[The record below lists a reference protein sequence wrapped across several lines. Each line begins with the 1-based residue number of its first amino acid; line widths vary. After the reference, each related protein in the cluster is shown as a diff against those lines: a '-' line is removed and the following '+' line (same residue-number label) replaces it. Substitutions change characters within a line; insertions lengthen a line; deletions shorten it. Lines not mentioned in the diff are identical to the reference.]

1 MGSIVQMT
9 LRSNIPGSP
18 WLLQLRRW
26 LNRESEAAYR
36 GSVVRQLPPPA
47 TQPAGKQMRA
57 GSGDARARADNVVD
71 FPLGNRNTLA
81 ELAHDLA
88 GSIDSVEHG
97 YRDLESQDRILLVLT
112 TGLSPR
118 LWIDSTA
125 HVELCDGEGLFRV
138 VLGET
143 LDTRVSLETTQYEK
157 VRQFVWDYLLAS
169 HLCSSTLDQQS

>member
-18 WLLQLRRW
+18 WLVQLRRW
-26 LNRESEAAYR
+26 LNREAGGAFR
-36 GSVVRQLPPPA
+36 GSVVHQLPA
-47 TQPAGKQMRA
+47 RAVQRTGEQTRA
-57 GSGDARARADNVVD
+57 GGPVARARGGNIVD
-71 FPLGNRNTLA
+71 FPSGNRNALA

-88 GSIDSVEHG
+88 ESLDSVEHG
-97 YRDLESQDRILLVLT
+97 YRDIESQDRILLVLT
-112 TGLSPR
+112 KGLSPR

-138 VLGET
+138 VLGES
-143 LDTRVSLETTQYEK
+143 LDTRVSLETTQYDK

-169 HLCSSTLDQQS
+169 HLRSSGLDQQS